1 MDSAER
7 FTKKKLRQATARDKE
22 GGRAQVRGRRAR
34 GNESLIQMM
43 ALAKM
48 LLARGARF

>member
-1 MDSAER
+1 VESDER
-7 FTKKKLRQATARDKE
+7 FTKKKLRQATAREE

-48 LLARGARF
+48 LSGWGARF